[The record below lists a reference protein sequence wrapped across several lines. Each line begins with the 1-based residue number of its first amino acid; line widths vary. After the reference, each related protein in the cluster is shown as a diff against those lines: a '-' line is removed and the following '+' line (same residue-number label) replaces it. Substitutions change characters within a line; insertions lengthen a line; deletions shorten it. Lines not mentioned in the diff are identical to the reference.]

1 MNIKT
6 IKDNFNNNT
15 YIMQTTRVKGRN
27 YLIKKGGNIC
37 KNNNFYTNGINYAHY
52 NKHLKYWIFD
62 NNKIESAILVA
73 FEK

>member
-27 YLIKKGGNIC
+27 YLIKKGWKLC
-37 KNNNFYTNGINYAHY
+37 RNNNFYTNNINYAHY
-52 NKHLKYWIFD
+52 NRYLKCWLFD
-62 NNKIESAILVA
+62 NNKI
-73 FEK
+73 